1 MPATIQDVAQRA
13 GVSTATVSRALRG
26 LPSVSPSTRDQIIH
40 IAEEL
45 GYDIKPV
52 VSRLA
57 RGRKVVGLVAP
68 MVDQWFFSKLA
79 AVAEL
84 ELMQQDCDLVRYSVD
99 SLQSQESLLRHLIAR
114 KLVDGLILCSLAPT
128 EVTVE
133 LIRDSNVAI
142 ATVET
147 GFPGAP
153 SVSIDNE
160 AAAELAT
167 LHLINLGH
175 RRIGFITGMADAPLQ
190 FAIPHARKRGY
201 LRALNES
208 GIEYRVDLEEPGNY
222 VYAGGA
228 EAMQKLFGRR
238 NPPTAVFALSD
249 EMAIGAL
256 KTIRDMKLRVP
267 GDISVIGFDDNDVS
281 EFVSLTTI
289 HQPVARFA
297 ETAVRQIM
305 EQFGGKESAEVEAV
319 LLESKLVV
327 RETTA
332 PPPRR

>member
-1 MPATIQDVAQRA
+1 MSATIQDVAKQAR
-13 GVSTATVSRALRG
+13 VSTATVSRALRG

-57 RGRKVVGLVAP
+57 RGRKVVGMVAP
-68 MVDQWFFSKLA
+68 MVDQWFFSKLV

-84 ELMQQDCDLVRYSVD
+84 ELMQRDCDLVRYSVD

-128 EVTVE
+128 EATVE
-133 LIRDSNVAI
+133 IIHSSSVAV

-190 FAIPHARKRGY
+190 FAIPRARKRGY
-201 LRALNES
+201 RRALHES
-208 GIEYRVDLEEPGNY
+208 GIEYRADLEQPGNY

-256 KTIRDMKLRVP
+256 KAVRDMKLRVP
-267 GDISVIGFDDNDVS
+267 EDISIIGFDDNDVS
-281 EFVSLTTI
+281 EFVGLTTI
-289 HQPVARFA
+289 HQPVVKFA
-297 ETAVRQIM
+297 EVAVQQIV
-305 EQFGGKESAEVEAV
+305 EQFEGKTPGEVASVE
-319 LLESKLVV
+319 LESKLIV